1 MNKYVL
7 VLVCAAA
14 ALTLTAF
21 ASSSVDPPSGNHGG
35 PYVAYQDADS
45 NVVTESDSAGTYDVF
60 YDRLAPD
67 GRWFYDDDY
76 GYVWQPNVAESTSDW
91 RPYADGHWVWTDR
104 GWFWDSN
111 EDFGWAT
118 YHYGRWILVAGVGW
132 VWVPGDQWA
141 PAWVSWRQ
149 TDDDDYVGW
158 APLPPEASF
167 SVNVGFHPWCDS
179 YYDIG
184 PAAFAFIRIGD
195 FCRPSYREFCAPP
208 QQNLV
213 LINRTTNITNITY
226 NNNVIYNYGPQYQ
239 RVSQLAQQ
247 RAGQQ
252 VPNYKINYAAQ
263 TQRNAAFKTAAQG
276 NQLNVIA
283 PPQKLK
289 PIAAA
294 QPKVAKQ
301 LGKAQVER
309 GWKNVPQGQAE
320 QLRHKFAQ
328 QAPVP
333 QTLPAKPV
341 LPGKPQIQAVT
352 KGEPQKT
359 GGPGKG
365 QQGPNGQLQPF
376 IQKPGN
382 NAAIEQQKLE
392 QQKLEAEEAQK
403 EKGRVEKAQPENAK
417 PGEPPVKP
425 AQVTEQEK
433 AAAETAKGQHPE
445 KAQVE
450 HNQQNLNATKQTGET
465 GKQPA
470 HAESS
475 KGKKEETKK
484 EPPGPPQ
491 GSASRHAQH
500 AVVYQQPQPHTEK
513 VEKAHPQQQAVHQV
527 YAAPPAHVAQAPH
540 QQPHPPPHVAQAS
553 HPQQPHPQP
562 QGGASNNN
570 QKKKN
575 DHKG

>member
-1 MNKYVL
+1 MNKFVPA
-7 VLVCAAA
+7 LVCAAA
-14 ALTLTAF
+14 ALTLTTF
-21 ASSSVDPPSGNHGG
+21 ASPSADHPSGSKGSF
-35 PYVAYQDADS
+35 YVAYQQEDADA
-45 NVVTESDSAGTYDVF
+45 NVETESDSAGTYDVF

-118 YHYGRWILVAGVGW
+118 YHYGRWIRVAGTGW

-141 PAWVSWRQ
+141 PGWVSWRH

-158 APLPPEASF
+158 APLPPEATF
-167 SVNVGFHPWCDS
+167 SVNVGFQPWCDS

-195 FCRPSYREFCAPP
+195 FCRPSYREFCAPQ
-208 QQNLV
+208 QQNLI

-226 NNNVIYNYGPQYQ
+226 NNNAIYNNGPQYQ
-239 RVSQLAQQ
+239 RVSQLVQKQ
-247 RAGQQ
+247 AGQQ

-263 TQRNAAFKTAAQG
+263 TQRNAGFKTAVQG

-289 PIAAA
+289 PIATA
-294 QPKVAKQ
+294 QPTVAKQ

-309 GWKNVPQGQAE
+309 GWTNVPPAQAE

-341 LPGKPQIQAVT
+341 LPTKPQIQAVT
-352 KGEPQKT
+352 KGEPQT
-359 GGPGKG
+359 PGGPAKG
-365 QQGPNGQLQPF
+365 QQGPNGKLQPF
-376 IQKPGN
+376 IEKPGN
-382 NAAIEQQKLE
+382 NATAE
-392 QQKLEAEEAQK
+392 QQKLEAEKAK
-403 EKGRVEKAQPENAK
+403 HTEKAQIERAPQK
-417 PGEPPVKP
+417 
-425 AQVTEQEK
+425 QVTHE
-433 AAAETAKGQHPE
+433 
-445 KAQVE
+445 
-450 HNQQNLNATKQTGET
+450 
-465 GKQPA
+465 
-470 HAESS
+470 ESS
-475 KGKKEETKK
+475 KGKKAELKK

-491 GSASRHAQH
+491 TKVSQH
-500 AVVYQQPQPHTEK
+500 PQYAVVHPQPQHHTEK
-513 VEKAHPQQQAVHQV
+513 VENTHVQQQAAHQ
-527 YAAPPAHVAQAPH
+527 PRP
-540 QQPHPPPHVAQAS
+540 QPPPPHVAQAA
-553 HPQQPHPQP
+553 HPQQPHP
-562 QGGASNNN
+562 AAKNNS
-570 QKKKN
+570 QKKKD